1 VSTKKRKKSPGW
13 QADQLTETSKAVK
26 SDDSIDHIGERIK
39 HLEDQLKAQAFHQRR
54 IVKNLGIVAPGW
66 DSGLD
71 RTLSAVGL
79 LPRKDFSSG
88 VQARL
93 EKSVGAALADRG
105 VLLLVGH
112 VPKDGKPLNGREW
125 KIMEGEEWNPAMKQ
139 ERRWRSKYRDSNYN
153 PYDRLDLAMEAQYCR
168 LPPWLANVVRT
179 RMVTDREMAGE
190 MLIELGKV
198 FGNRY
203 GVDVMGLGLH
213 SENANDWHVHI
224 LFSRSLEKVTEK
236 QAGRKGRKE
245 KTRLN
250 GIMRERLKK
259 DGKPKTPK
267 AVAAALREAIEAGEF
282 PDPLTADRKIEYV
295 RRQEKKNDAEPR
307 TLGPAYRNKFWVYD
321 AADGVD
327 KNRVGESN
335 DRPVNDPGGFRCWLA
350 DLKLA
355 GSSPE
360 EHFSDVWTERQWQT
374 ICQRVLD
381 PQELEKVEE
390 LRRKSVANYLEIGTS
405 MSTPMETVAAHL
417 RRERRRV
424 EELELLVAAEDQL
437 EPSPEEIEGRER
449 LAQQLEDA
457 RAENE
462 KLKKLRASTEKE
474 VENLRAK
481 SKDLQEDVER
491 RTAENSKKETA
502 IGAALQEIPIELK
515 GQTVA
520 ETIQKLGQE
529 VVTLRGTVQRILNAA
544 KDGLK
549 PKKIVERVRAILG
562 LKAPEEPEKESVEPS

>member
-1 VSTKKRKKSPGW
+1 
-13 QADQLTETSKAVK
+13 
-26 SDDSIDHIGERIK
+26 
-39 HLEDQLKAQAFHQRR
+39 
-54 IVKNLGIVAPGW
+54 
-66 DSGLD
+66 
-71 RTLSAVGL
+71 
-79 LPRKDFSSG
+79 
-88 VQARL
+88 
-93 EKSVGAALADRG
+93 
-105 VLLLVGH
+105 
-112 VPKDGKPLNGREW
+112 
-125 KIMEGEEWNPAMKQ
+125 
-139 ERRWRSKYRDSNYN
+139 
-153 PYDRLDLAMEAQYCR
+153 
-168 LPPWLANVVRT
+168 
-179 RMVTDREMAGE
+179 
-190 MLIELGKV
+190 
-198 FGNRY
+198 
-203 GVDVMGLGLH
+203 
-213 SENANDWHVHI
+213 
-224 LFSRSLEKVTEK
+224 
-236 QAGRKGRKE
+236 
-245 KTRLN
+245 
-250 GIMRERLKK
+250 
-259 DGKPKTPK
+259 
-267 AVAAALREAIEAGEF
+267 
-282 PDPLTADRKIEYV
+282 
-295 RRQEKKNDAEPR
+295 
-307 TLGPAYRNKFWVYD
+307 VYD